1 MGRGLEGCEL
11 LNSSRVQWQ
20 HVLTPSQIWVAPK
33 MWYIK
38 CISNVYQISMV
49 HYLVHWHV
57 IFKTNIFATK
67 GEMYTTG
74 DHEAP
79 RPFVQSDSSASLV
92 AAWAMRTYSTITGL
106 GDPAMPSHRDVTS
119 TAGRWWSI
127 VKLGLANYISSRE
140 SKWKLS
146 KLSHIISPFNL
157 SVSTQHVRVV
167 RGNITHLLST
177 NTGAVPSNSGLFEV
191 RSYRSYDETTQLP
204 TNILEMGVTTY
215 DIKWYNPD
223 TVHIYLASTPHWV
236 VYQVQIC

>member
-1 MGRGLEGCEL
+1 
-11 LNSSRVQWQ
+11 
-20 HVLTPSQIWVAPK
+20 
-33 MWYIK
+33 
-38 CISNVYQISMV
+38 MV

-57 IFKTNIFATK
+57 ILKTNMFATK
-67 GEMYTTG
+67 GEYPQL
-74 DHEAP
+74 EII
-79 RPFVQSDSSASLV
+79 RRLV
-92 AAWAMRTYSTITGL
+92 PLCNLTPLHPWWQIGQWGPTIITGRRNIL
-106 GDPAMPSHRDVTS
+106 KRSQKI
-119 TAGRWWSI
+119 GRSCNAEPQGCYNCWSI
-127 VKLGLANYISSRE
+127 VVDRQIGIGKLSSRE
-140 SKWKLS
+140 SKW

-167 RGNITHLLST
+167 RGNITHLLSI
-177 NTGAVPSNSGLFEV
+177 NTGAVPSSSGLFEV

>member
-1 MGRGLEGCEL
+1 
-11 LNSSRVQWQ
+11 
-20 HVLTPSQIWVAPK
+20 
-33 MWYIK
+33 MWYK
-38 CISNVYQISMV
+38 CISNINGTLPDPLARHLQNE
-49 HYLVHWHV
+49 HV
-57 IFKTNIFATK
+57 RNKRRVS
-67 GEMYTTG
+67 TTG
-74 DHEAP
+74 DHQAP

-92 AAWAMRTYSTITGL
+92 ADRAMRTCSTIITGRRNIL
-106 GDPAMPSHRDVTS
+106 KRSQKI
-119 TAGRWWSI
+119 GRSCNAEPQGCYINCWSI
-127 VKLGLANYISSRE
+127 VVDRQIGIGKLSSRE
-140 SKWKLS
+140 SKW

-177 NTGAVPSNSGLFEV
+177 NTGNVPSNSGLFEV

-223 TVHIYLASTPHWV
+223 TVHIYLASTLHWE